1 MSQIE
6 LIQQSEDFKAKPI
19 FPYPGGKTKLA
30 NNILP
35 LIPEHNCYV
44 ECFVGGKYIL
54 SKAIG

>member
-6 LIQQSEDFKAKPI
+6 LIQQGEDFKSKPI

-35 LIPEHNCYV
+35 LIPDHKKSRELIITNY
-44 ECFVGGKYIL
+44 
-54 SKAIG
+54 

>member
-44 ECFVGGKYIL
+44 ECFVGGEVY
-54 SKAIG
+54 SF